1 MTSLFFGFIFEIST
15 CLLASFSSVFRT
27 RFPPCWHPTL
37 RGCQAG
43 RADRTHNMVV
53 CPLCEEW
60 YHYECVG
67 IPEESLKHY
76 VEHVWACHSCHSQ
89 NGVYHPQE
97 WYKLYSS
104 TDCRKGC
111 GGRGCKK
118 CVPSEYPAREFF
130 RQVIT
135 DKHNVPLPRNEAD
148 LSKVVNFYRTKVWQP
163 TEGWQDV
170 PVNAAVPEEPAN
182 KRTRRQN

>member
-1 MTSLFFGFIFEIST
+1 M
-15 CLLASFSSVFRT
+15 
-27 RFPPCWHPTL
+27 
-37 RGCQAG
+37 GCQAG

-53 CPLCEEW
+53 CPLYEW
-60 YHYECVG
+60 YHYERVG
-67 IPEESLKHY
+67 ISEEPLKHY

-89 NGVYHPQE
+89 NGVSHPQE

-163 TEGWQDV
+163 TEG
-170 PVNAAVPEEPAN
+170 
-182 KRTRRQN
+182 